1 MVISNNTHSHRQ
13 RKKIKKTMIR
23 LIEENERWGER
34 GSLGGNGIQCR
45 GHENSMRR
53 SHRARLRRK
62 VVD

>member
-1 MVISNNTHSHRQ
+1 
-13 RKKIKKTMIR
+13 MIR
-23 LIEENERWGER
+23 LIEENERDGGER